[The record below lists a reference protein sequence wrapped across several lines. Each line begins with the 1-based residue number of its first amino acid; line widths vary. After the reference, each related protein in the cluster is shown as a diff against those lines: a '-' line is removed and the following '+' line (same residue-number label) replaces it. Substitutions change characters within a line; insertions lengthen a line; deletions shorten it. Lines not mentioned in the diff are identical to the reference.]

1 MNKIDQSI
9 QLLKKLQVDYNV
21 FESIAPDLDNSV
33 QSKIHLE
40 IHHMDRLLNRITDL
54 NSEASDRY
62 EEKRNEILLRN
73 AALLAELEQKICEQ
87 SEAETRL
94 TDEINSFM
102 NSQKVNEPGGKELL
116 AGLENSLS
124 NVLNGR
130 MELVLAR
137 DGAQSQLL
145 KELAD
150 LDGHNEVLLKE
161 IDVAVKEVTEH
172 EFIYQNLVTEVL
184 KLNESKRENLLQ
196 RMKDIRPAD
205 VSSSAEHGTETGCD
219 RSNSRALT
227 LTQRLDFSRESEAQ
241 ESPLMKSDNTIKIAH
256 IALENESCSATDTGI
271 RDQRWCVD

>member
-1 MNKIDQSI
+1 M
-9 QLLKKLQVDYNV
+9 DYNI

-33 QSKIHLE
+33 QSKIHVE

-73 AALLAELEQKICEQ
+73 AVLLAELEQKICEQ

-102 NSQKVNEPGGKELL
+102 NLQKDKEPGGKELL

-124 NVLNGR
+124 NILNGR

-137 DGAQSQLL
+137 DGAQSRLL
-145 KELAD
+145 RELEN

-172 EFIYQNLVTEVL
+172 EFIYQNLVAEVL
-184 KLNESKRENLLQ
+184 KLNESKRESLIQ
-196 RMKDIRPAD
+196 RMKGIRPAD
-205 VSSSAEHGTETGCD
+205 VSASAEHGTETGFD
-219 RSNSRALT
+219 RSKNRTLT
-227 LTQRLDFSRESEAQ
+227 LTQRMDCSRESEAH
-241 ESPLMKSDNTIKIAH
+241 ESSLVKSDDTIRNAH
-256 IALENESCSATDTGI
+256 VELQNESCSATDSLI
-271 RDQRWCVD
+271 RDQGWCVDLY